1 MSCPDTKEPPTALQR
16 STAHKL
22 AHVNSNRRNFH
33 PSAAGRQA
41 LPIGG
46 AR

>member
-1 MSCPDTKEPPTALQR
+1 MSCPDTKEPPTAPTIDGSQVG
-16 STAHKL
+16 
-22 AHVNSNRRNFH
+22 HVNSNHRNLH

>member
-1 MSCPDTKEPPTALQR
+1 MSTLVTKEPPPVAADDG
-16 STAHKL
+16 SEA
-22 AHVNSNRRNFH
+22 AGVNLNRRNFH
-33 PSAAGRQA
+33 PSPAGRQA